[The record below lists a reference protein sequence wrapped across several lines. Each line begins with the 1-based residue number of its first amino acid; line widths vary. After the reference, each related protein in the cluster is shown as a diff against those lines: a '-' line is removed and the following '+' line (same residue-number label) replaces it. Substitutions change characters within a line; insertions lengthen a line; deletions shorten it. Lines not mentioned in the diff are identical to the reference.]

1 MKSQPVNQVEGVKL
15 NDVYQLL
22 LLFYALE
29 VSANSRVY
37 HPHPAA
43 AAAATAAAAAAA
55 AAALS
60 RAHGCLRCQM
70 HEWIRSKMPF
80 GVADA
85 DRWLV

>member
-22 LLFYALE
+22 QLFYALLRCPQT
-29 VSANSRVY
+29 VAFPIRIR
-37 HPHPAA
+37 
-43 AAAATAAAAAAA
+43 AAAAAAA

-80 GVADA
+80 GVAYA